1 MKDKFPEY
9 YRPSGEEL
17 RCLFN
22 SCIFVFDTNA
32 LLDIFRLGESYATK
46 VLELIRKYHD
56 RIVIPYHVAKEY
68 HKNYLETICRELAS
82 GNNALK
88 SLDIDAYKLIG
99 NEFIEKLPRSIQKD
113 FAKDINNVLVRFQ
126 KNVQAQNEYL
136 KKQKDSGEL
145 FSEIS
150 ELLSSTL
157 HTGFSEEEIG
167 KIVQEGK
174 ERYENNIPPGY
185 MDKNKVDNIYGD
197 LIIWKEIL
205 AISKEKEQFVI
216 FISRDLK
223 KDWITEYSGIRC
235 GPRIELLHEFHET
248 SPGKIFYIYTL
259 DRFINYAND
268 EQKSLQ
274 KKDLDNISSILS
286 VHVNAVEESPKN
298 ADSPVGMVGVKKLGG
313 KTDYKT
319 HEAIIDTL
327 DQDSMK
333 ANKATDEIKNCL

>member
-56 RIVIPYHVAKEY
+56 RIVIPYNVA
-68 HKNYLETICRELAS
+68 
-82 GNNALK
+82 
-88 SLDIDAYKLIG
+88 
-99 NEFIEKLPRSIQKD
+99 EFIEKLPRSIQKD

-174 ERYENNIPPGY
+174 ERYEIY
-185 MDKNKVDNIYGD
+185 M
-197 LIIWKEIL
+197 EI
-205 AISKEKEQFVI
+205 
-216 FISRDLK
+216 
-223 KDWITEYSGIRC
+223 
-235 GPRIELLHEFHET
+235 
-248 SPGKIFYIYTL
+248 
-259 DRFINYAND
+259 
-268 EQKSLQ
+268 
-274 KKDLDNISSILS
+274 
-286 VHVNAVEESPKN
+286 
-298 ADSPVGMVGVKKLGG
+298 
-313 KTDYKT
+313 
-319 HEAIIDTL
+319 
-327 DQDSMK
+327 
-333 ANKATDEIKNCL
+333 